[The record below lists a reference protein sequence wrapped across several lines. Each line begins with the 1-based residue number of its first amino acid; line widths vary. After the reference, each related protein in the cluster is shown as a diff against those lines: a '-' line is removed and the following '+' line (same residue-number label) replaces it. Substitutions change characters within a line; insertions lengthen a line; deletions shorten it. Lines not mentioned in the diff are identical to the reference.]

1 MWKVV
6 VSSLFSSNDSSIYR
20 GRSFNR
26 RTVVYSPHFA
36 IIPFLFAD
44 FNSSIDRS
52 TREKKKK
59 KKARCVERA
68 AKGCRLAR
76 GGGGGKEGNAADD
89 AVRVSEWISDR
100 VNDQTSPPLP
110 SFVYVHWVVNIF
122 GWSPSGD

>member
-44 FNSSIDRS
+44 FNSSIERS

-76 GGGGGKEGNAADD
+76 GGGEGEK
-89 AVRVSEWISDR
+89 RETR
-100 VNDQTSPPLP
+100 QTTRC
-110 SFVYVHWVVNIF
+110 
-122 GWSPSGD
+122 G